1 MSFLL
6 PSWTSLCFVLRP
18 VSATNNLR
26 IFLSKEKPNSWPFHV
41 LPFQGMCSTWWTL
54 MGQALRWFGSLFGRS
69 SALCGSMESA
79 TFQRWQKN
87 FCHFLWKLFIPGH
100 ITDDWLATVYP
111 DQSLLGFCLSCCP
124 AGEINFKALSFF
136 NCKRES
142 VFIMHVTTGYIHP
155 LPGLLEYA
163 PLQPNGKKAVPLF
176 VPSLKYYS
184 WSLYCLLSCNI
195 CHLPMFCIKNQKL
208 IDVFMA
214 YWVVKFVTSQ
224 YFVFTL

>member
-1 MSFLL
+1 MSENTQISCASF
-6 PSWTSLCFVLRP
+6 SRYVL
-18 VSATNNLR
+18 NLMDTYGAGFAV
-26 IFLSKEKPNSWPFHV
+26 IWIALWEVICLMWIYGVCNFSKVTTK
-41 LPFQGMCSTWWTL
+41 
-54 MGQALRWFGSLFGRS
+54 
-69 SALCGSMESA
+69 
-79 TFQRWQKN
+79 
-87 FCHFLWKLFIPGH
+87 FCKFLWKLFIPGH
-100 ITDDWLATVYP
+100 ITDDWLATVYS

-214 YWVVKFVTSQ
+214 SSVVKFVTSR

>member
-1 MSFLL
+1 M
-6 PSWTSLCFVLRP
+6 CF
-18 VSATNNLR
+18 
-26 IFLSKEKPNSWPFHV
+26 PFKVCAEPDGH
-41 LPFQGMCSTWWTL
+41 LW
-54 MGQALRWFGSLFGRS
+54 GR
-69 SALCGSMESA
+69 LCGDLDRSLGGHLPYVDLWSLQLFKGDRE
-79 TFQRWQKN
+79 KN
-87 FCHFLWKLFIPGH
+87 FCNFWWKLFIPGH
-100 ITDDWLATVYP
+100 IAHDWLATVYP

-124 AGEINFKALSFF
+124 AGEILAHNFKALSFF

-195 CHLPMFCIKNQKL
+195 CHLSMFCIKNQKL

-214 YWVVKFVTSQ
+214 SSVVKFGTSR
-224 YFVFTL
+224 YFVFTF